1 MDEAVENYAI
11 RPQVEADA
19 GRVIQETK
27 AMELRKGVLLD
38 KADKVKLFNNH
49 GFTIDKLMKDI
60 RFKINTVLSEKGL

>member
-1 MDEAVENYAI
+1 
-11 RPQVEADA
+11 
-19 GRVIQETK
+19 
-27 AMELRKGVLLD
+27 MELRNGVVLD